1 MTKWAVGDWTEQN
14 LECALGLMLDRN
26 YVRGAGEVRK
36 DKEKHYTKSDL
47 VGYALYLHTR
57 GDLYADKRMSFDA
70 LRTHLMGLTK
80 GGLREDINRRLRFPK
95 TVAKVQ
101 LEDRSSGKRATV
113 SEDRVKTRTTK
124 TRRFR

>member
-26 YVRGAGEVRK
+26 HVRGAGEVRK
-36 DKEKHYTKSDL
+36 DKEKHYTKSEL

-57 GDLYADKRMSFDA
+57 GDVYADKRMGFDA
-70 LRTHLMGLTK
+70 LRAHLMSFTK
-80 GGLREDINRRLRFPK
+80 ADLREDINRRLRFPK
-95 TVAKVQ
+95 TVTQVR
-101 LEDRSSGKRATV
+101 LERNGRRTTV
-113 SEDRVKTRTTK
+113 SEEMVKTRATK